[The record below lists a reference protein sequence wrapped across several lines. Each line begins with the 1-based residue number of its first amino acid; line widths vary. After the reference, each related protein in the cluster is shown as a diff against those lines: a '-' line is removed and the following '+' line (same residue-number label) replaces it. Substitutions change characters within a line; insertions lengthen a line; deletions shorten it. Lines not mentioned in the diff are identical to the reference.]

1 MKLGPWLEKKGKT
14 VTWLA
19 DRTGLSISH
28 LSRLIER
35 NGKAEKKP
43 SMEAAAR
50 IAEATDGQVTAN
62 DFMPDPP
69 KTRGNGRR
77 PQEAVAA

>member
-1 MKLGPWLEKKGKT
+1 MKLGAWLVKNDKT

-19 DRTGLSISH
+19 DQTGMSISH

-43 SMEAAAR
+43 SMEAAAL
-50 IAEATDGQVTAN
+50 IAEATGGEVTAN
-62 DFMPDPP
+62 DFMPAPQ
-69 KTRGNGRR
+69 KTRGTGRR
-77 PQEAVAA
+77 PHLFAVA